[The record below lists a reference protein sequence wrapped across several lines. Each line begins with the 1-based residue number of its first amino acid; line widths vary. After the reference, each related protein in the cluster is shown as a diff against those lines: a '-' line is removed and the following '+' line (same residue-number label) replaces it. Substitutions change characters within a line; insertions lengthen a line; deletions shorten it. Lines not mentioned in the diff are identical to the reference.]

1 MAVQRH
7 ERRCRGWDLNVLV
20 ARYYVQ
26 AGRGDEV
33 AAALSEMAALVKQQ
47 EPDCV
52 LYEVN
57 RSQDDHDEFLLYE
70 RYQDTAALEAH
81 RETSHFKSIVEGRI
95 LPLLVRRERNFYTYV
110 GA

>member
-1 MAVQRH
+1 M
-7 ERRCRGWDLNVLV
+7 NVLV

-33 AAALSEMAALVKQQ
+33 AAALTEMASLVRER

-57 RSQDDHDEFLLYE
+57 RSQDDLDEFLLYE
-70 RYQDTAALEAH
+70 RYGNEAALESH
-81 RETSHFKSIVEGRI
+81 RETPHFKTIVEGQI
-95 LPLLVRRERNFYTYV
+95 LPLLVRRERSFYTHV
-110 GA
+110 GE